1 MYRFFHL
8 LPLLP
13 VLLVLLPPPLQLHLP
28 SDATS
33 FLLYHEAALVCSG
46 LFLIPSPSCSLQ
58 NRYAVNVSRTLLHT
72 DTCDM
77 HAQSHHR
84 SVNSTPACVHVIMVV
99 GIQCQAFRNL
109 HLSAWTERAKTEKKR
124 TMAERGEEERIIS
137 AILPSSHLST
147 MLNPLG
153 DHNGCFESTIQA
165 DILTFGWFQMDVLY
179 ALPILFLKFLMPNWT
194 VVCEKGVSPL
204 FKSHRWANLLRL
216 FSQQWL
222 HFGTQYWAWCRQY
235 WIQYWTLKEFNFWKH
250 WTYPLLAGP

>member
-1 MYRFFHL
+1 MHIPSRAVDLERLRKIRRKKSKKTLNRWPKLIDGRGNGVDVADGPPATKTKLPRSVVDPMYRFFHL

-165 DILTFGWFQMDVLY
+165 DILTFG
-179 ALPILFLKFLMPNWT
+179 
-194 VVCEKGVSPL
+194 
-204 FKSHRWANLLRL
+204 
-216 FSQQWL
+216 
-222 HFGTQYWAWCRQY
+222 
-235 WIQYWTLKEFNFWKH
+235 
-250 WTYPLLAGP
+250 